1 MVVYLMERPPR
12 GGLSFILHT
21 MLEFSNIRFAYE
33 GASRYALDDVSL
45 QVAPG
50 ERVVLLGSNGSGK
63 STLARL
69 SNATLLPSSGIVLA
83 DGHDTSQVDEHAIR
97 ELRTLVGVVSQD
109 PENQIVSSTVTD
121 EVAFGPENLGLPREE
136 TAARVAEAIE
146 AVGLKGMEARE
157 PHGLS
162 GGEKQ
167 RLVIAGILAMRPTY
181 LVFDEPSSML
191 DSNGRAEVRSI
202 ICRLQTQGAGIL
214 HITHDLTECA
224 GATRVYV
231 LDSGRLVF
239 EGTPDEL
246 LAAPDMLEGHGLVLP
261 PMVRLASLLRARDV
275 QVPAGMLHPN
285 TLAHAVVEYRAS
297 LQGR

>member
-1 MVVYLMERPPR
+1 
-12 GGLSFILHT
+12 
-21 MLEFSNIRFAYE
+21 
-33 GASRYALDDVSL
+33 
-45 QVAPG
+45 
-50 ERVVLLGSNGSGK
+50 
-63 STLARL
+63 
-69 SNATLLPSSGIVLA
+69 
-83 DGHDTSQVDEHAIR
+83 
-97 ELRTLVGVVSQD
+97 
-109 PENQIVSSTVTD
+109 
-121 EVAFGPENLGLPREE
+121 
-136 TAARVAEAIE
+136 
-146 AVGLKGMEARE
+146 MEARE

-239 EGTPDEL
+239 EVPQMNFSRHLTCWRVM
-246 LAAPDMLEGHGLVLP
+246 AWY
-261 PMVRLASLLRARDV
+261 SLLWYAWPLCCVRGVFRFPLACCIPIPLPTRSWNTARAFRVGD
-275 QVPAGMLHPN
+275 A
-285 TLAHAVVEYRAS
+285 
-297 LQGR
+297 